1 MDVSMPHMNGHE
13 ATREI
18 RRIEEA
24 EGLSHTPIIAVT
36 AHAMKTDEQ
45 NCRDAGMDDY
55 MTKPISP
62 EMLNTKISNWLDERN
77 GKSVTAKH
85 A

>member
-18 RRIEEA
+18 RRIEKE
-24 EGLSHTPIIAVT
+24 EGLSRTPIIAVT
-36 AHAMKTDEQ
+36 AHAMKTDQQ
-45 NCRDAGMDDY
+45 NCYDAGMDDY

-62 EMLNTKISNWLDERN
+62 EMLNTKITNWLDAQN
-77 GKSVTAKH
+77 SSPATAKR

>member
-24 EGLSHTPIIAVT
+24 EGLPHTPIIAVT
-36 AHAMKTDEQ
+36 AHAMKSDEQ

-62 EMLNTKISNWLDERN
+62 EMLNSKIANWLEGQDAQPA
-77 GKSVTAKH
+77 TARS